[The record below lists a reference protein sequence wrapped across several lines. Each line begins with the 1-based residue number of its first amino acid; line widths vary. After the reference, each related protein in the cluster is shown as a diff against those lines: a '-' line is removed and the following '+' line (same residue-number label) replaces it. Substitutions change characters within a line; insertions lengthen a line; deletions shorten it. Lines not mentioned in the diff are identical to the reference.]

1 MKELA
6 YSFVIPAYELP
17 DELDATLGGVLQQTR
32 QPAAVIV
39 VDSSKDDR
47 VRRVVERWSDRLPTR
62 YLKAEVASAAAQRNQ
77 GARTID
83 PVATPLICFL
93 DDDIALYPDTCARVC
108 EAFEQ
113 DEQRGIGG
121 IALRIDEIVRTEPH
135 GWSWWYY
142 RLQAGYRDRTYG
154 GRLFG
159 PAINCLPC
167 YTESDGDLI
176 PAEWLNSG
184 GVFYRS
190 ELFLREL
197 FPKFEGYSFMED
209 VHLSARIAKTHRL
222 YFHKT
227 ARCQHRDGAAT
238 RPRDDHRA
246 RARMRIRNQRLVATD
261 VLGLRGPVFEL
272 KMLLHRLF
280 ASVSI
285 LRSRPPAW
293 RDELIG
299 TWI

>member
-1 MKELA
+1 VRQLA
-6 YSFVIPAYELP
+6 YSLVIPAYELP
-17 DELDATLGGVLQQTR
+17 DELDATLSGIARQTR
-32 QPAAVIV
+32 PPAEVIV
-39 VDSSKDDR
+39 VDSSR
-47 VRRVVERWSDRLPTR
+47 ERPVREVVERWTDRLPAR
-62 YLKAEVASAAAQRNQ
+62 YLRAEAASAAAQRNQ
-77 GARTID
+77 GARIID
-83 PVATPLICFL
+83 PAATPLVCFL
-93 DDDIALYPDTCARVC
+93 DDDIALHAETCELVC
-108 EAFEQ
+108 ESFES
-113 DEQRGIGG
+113 DGKCEIGG
-121 IALRIDEIVRTEPH
+121 IALRIDEIIRPEPK

-190 ELFLREL
+190 DVFLREL
-197 FPKFEGYSFMED
+197 FPNFEGYSFMED
-209 VHLSARIAKTHRL
+209 VHLSARIVRTHRL

-227 ARCQHRDGAAT
+227 ARCQHRDGAAV
-238 RPRDDHRA
+238 RPRDDIRA

-280 ASVSI
+280 ASVNI
-285 LRSRPPAW
+285 IRSRPPAW

>member
-1 MKELA
+1 VKQLA
-6 YSFVIPAYELP
+6 YSLVIPAYELP
-17 DELDATLGGVLQQTR
+17 DELDATLGGVARQTR
-32 QPAAVIV
+32 PPAEVIV
-39 VDSSKDDR
+39 VDSSQDDR
-47 VRRVVERWSDRLPTR
+47 VRKVVERWSDRLPAR
-62 YLKAEVASAAAQRNQ
+62 YVRAEVASAAAQRNQ

-83 PVATPLICFL
+83 PVATPLVCFL
-93 DDDIALYPDTCARVC
+93 DDDIALYPDTCALVC
-108 EAFEQ
+108 EAFEADAQ
-113 DEQRGIGG
+113 NRIGG
-121 IALRIDEIVRTEPH
+121 IALRIDEIVRPEPK

-167 YTESDGDLI
+167 YTENDGDLI

-190 ELFLREL
+190 DVFLREL

-209 VHLSARIAKTHRL
+209 VHLSARVAKTHRL

-227 ARCQHRDGAAT
+227 ARCQHRDGAT
-238 RPRDDHRA
+238 SRPRDDHRA
-246 RARMRIRNQRLVATD
+246 RARMRIRNQRLVATE

-272 KMLLHRLF
+272 KMLLHLLF
-280 ASVSI
+280 VSVSI

>member
-1 MKELA
+1 MNQLA
-6 YSFVIPAYELP
+6 YTMVIPAYELP
-17 DELDATLGGVLQQTR
+17 EELDATLAGVAQQTR
-32 QPAAVIV
+32 PPAAVIV
-39 VDSSKDDR
+39 VDSSKDHR
-47 VRRVVERWSDRLPTR
+47 VREVVERWSGQLPAR
-62 YLKAEVASAAAQRNQ
+62 YVRAEVASAAAQRNQ
-77 GARTID
+77 GARLID
-83 PVATPLICFL
+83 PAATPLVCFL
-93 DDDIALYPDTCARVC
+93 DDDIALYPDTCALVC
-108 EAFEQ
+108 EAFEA
-113 DEQRGIGG
+113 DARNKIGG
-121 IALRIDEIVRTEPH
+121 IALRIDEITRTEPK

-142 RLQAGYRDRTYG
+142 RVQAGYRDRTYG

-167 YTESDGDLI
+167 YTEADGDLI

-184 GVFYRS
+184 GVFYRADI
-190 ELFLREL
+190 FLREL

-209 VHLSARIAKTHRL
+209 VHLSARIAKSHRL

-227 ARCQHRDGAAT
+227 ARCQHRDGAAA

-261 VLGLRGPVFEL
+261 VLGLRGPVLAL

-280 ASVSI
+280 VSVSI